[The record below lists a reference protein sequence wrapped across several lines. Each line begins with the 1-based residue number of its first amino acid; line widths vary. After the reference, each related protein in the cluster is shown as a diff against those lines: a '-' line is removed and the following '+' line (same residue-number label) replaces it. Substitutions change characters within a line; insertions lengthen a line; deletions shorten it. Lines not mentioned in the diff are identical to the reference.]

1 MNMQSNAKP
10 KRNNHNGLKIGEY
23 PALRQFFH
31 GYLHEDYVDEYGSA
45 EDAATEFWQ
54 DADPEEREQVA
65 AEWRKF
71 LKDTE
76 GAPITTVRE
85 VLSEKF
91 GSGWHFSEKEELER
105 LSAVLLKR
113 NHH

>member
-1 MNMQSNAKP
+1 MQSNAKP
-10 KRNNHNGLKIGEY
+10 KRNNEDSLKVGEY
-23 PALRQFFH
+23 PALRQFIH

-45 EDAATEFWQ
+45 EDAASEFWQ

-65 AEWRKF
+65 AEWQRF
-71 LKDTE
+71 LKDTS
-76 GAPITTVRE
+76 GASIAAVRR

-91 GSGWHFSEKEELER
+91 GSGWHFDEKEELDR
-105 LSAVLLKR
+105 VSAVLLKR